1 MEDRGIV
8 WQFLH
13 DIGMWLKGLGINE
26 STATAGLLG
35 GTVRG
40 LIIQGGWVNGII
52 SAFVGAVTANYM
64 APSLAAAENINVWNW
79 SEGMVGFVVGMAG
92 MLICEGVL
100 KYARDWSV
108 NPKLPGG
115 KP

>member
-1 MEDRGIV
+1 M
-8 WQFLH
+8 WNFFH
-13 DIGMWLKGLGINE
+13 DMGLFLKGLGINE

-40 LIIQGGWVNGII
+40 LIIQGGWINGII

-64 APSLAAAENINVWNW
+64 APSIAASKAINVWSW
-79 SEGMVGFVVGMAG
+79 SEAMVGFVMGMAG

-100 KYARDWSV
+100 KYARDWSQ
-108 NPKLPGG
+108 NPKLPGA
-115 KP
+115 KQ

>member
-1 MEDRGIV
+1 M
-8 WQFLH
+8 WPFLH
-13 DIGMWLKGLGINE
+13 DIGIWLKGLGLNE
-26 STATAGLLG
+26 GTATAGLLG

-40 LIIQGGWVNGII
+40 LIIQGGWFNGMV
-52 SAFVGAVTANYM
+52 SAFVGAVTANYI
-64 APSLAAAENINVWNW
+64 APGIAVSPTINVWGW
-79 SEGMVGFVVGMAG
+79 SEATIGFVVGMAG

-100 KYARDWSV
+100 KYFRDWSQ

>member
-1 MEDRGIV
+1 M

-13 DIGMWLKGLGINE
+13 DIGAVFKSLGFNE

-40 LIIQGGWVNGII
+40 LIIKGGWINGII
-52 SAFVGAVTANYM
+52 SAFVGAVVANYM
-64 APSLAAAENINVWNW
+64 APGIAISKTINVWGW
-79 SEGMVGFVVGMAG
+79 SEAMVGFVVGMAG

-100 KYARDWSV
+100 KYARDWSM
-108 NPKLPGG
+108 NPKIPGT

>member
-1 MEDRGIV
+1 MTV

-13 DIGMWLKGLGINE
+13 DIGIGLKALGLNE

-40 LIIQGGWVNGII
+40 LILQGGWFNGIV
-52 SAFVGAVTANYM
+52 SAFVGAVTANYL
-64 APSLAAAENINVWNW
+64 APSIALSATLNVWNW
-79 SEGMVGFVVGMAG
+79 SEATIGFVVGMAG

-100 KYARDWSV
+100 KYFKDWSS
-108 NPKLPGG
+108 NPRLPSI

>member
-1 MEDRGIV
+1 M
-8 WQFLH
+8 WQFFS
-13 DIGMWLKGLGINE
+13 DIGAALKGLGLNE

-52 SAFVGAVTANYM
+52 SALVGAITANYL
-64 APSLAAAENINVWNW
+64 APGLAMSATINVWNW
-79 SEGMVGFVVGMAG
+79 SEGMIGFVVGMSG
-92 MLICEGVL
+92 MLICEGIMNWM
-100 KYARDWSV
+100 RDWSQ